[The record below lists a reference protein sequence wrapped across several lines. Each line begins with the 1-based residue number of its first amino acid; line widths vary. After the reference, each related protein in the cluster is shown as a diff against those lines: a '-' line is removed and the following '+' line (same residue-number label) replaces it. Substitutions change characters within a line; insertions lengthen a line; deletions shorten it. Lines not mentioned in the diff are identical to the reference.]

1 MLQSI
6 KFTKRQ
12 CNTVKIQ
19 HFWSWLVY
27 EIVNLYYNVSE
38 KQLPSYVLNNS
49 MKNQPTLISFGKQH
63 PKETRHWK
71 VQICLPHVFLRHT
84 IHLPVYHEPECHY
97 ADSSPCRRWWRC
109 QLTPDWYRDHRR
121 VLTAETQTASTQCL
135 NIDTNQLAQDDTV
148 TTFITTAST

>member
-63 PKETRHWK
+63 PKETRQWK
-71 VQICLPHVFLRHT
+71 VTNLPTSRFL
-84 IHLPVYHEPECHY
+84 
-97 ADSSPCRRWWRC
+97 
-109 QLTPDWYRDHRR
+109 
-121 VLTAETQTASTQCL
+121 ETHNTSTSL
-135 NIDTNQLAQDDTV
+135 SRT
-148 TTFITTAST
+148 